1 MRVLFVLLFLT
12 VSSNVFS
19 NVFAADVRL
28 ISVNGMASKT
38 FKPDIARVYISAW
51 GKGDSAKSAQENSA
65 LQNANIQKSLEAY
78 KVKKE
83 DVKTVSYNLNPEYSY
98 DQRTGKATLVG
109 HTVNQEMVVT
119 LRNIEEVGAF
129 MDSLT
134 TTSKS
139 KQGGVSVNNFK
150 FDLDK
155 RVEEQNALLGD
166 AVRSAEATASVL
178 AKAANVKL
186 KGVYRLSPINNGPA
200 MYSMALEDAAAPR
213 AKGGAPTTM
222 SSGEIKIT
230 SEVSAEYVI
239 D

>member
-12 VSSNVFS
+12 VSSNVF
-19 NVFAADVRL
+19 AADVRL
-28 ISVNGMASKT
+28 ISVNGVAFKT

-51 GKGDSAKSAQENSA
+51 GKGDSAKRAQENSA

-83 DVKTVSYNLNPEYSY
+83 DVLTTSYSLNAEYSY
-98 DQRTGKATLVG
+98 DQKTGKPTLIG
-109 HTVNQEMVVT
+109 HIANQEMVVT

-134 TTSKS
+134 TASKS
-139 KQGGVSVNNFK
+139 KQNGVSVNNFK

-155 RVEEQNALLGD
+155 RAQEQSALLGD
-166 AVRSAEATASVL
+166 AVRSAEAMASVL

-186 KGVYRLSPINNGPA
+186 KGVYRLSPVNNGSA
-200 MYSMALEDAAAPR
+200 MYSMMLEEDAAAPR
-213 AKGGAPTTM
+213 GKGGAPTTV
-222 SSGEIKIT
+222 SSGEIKIK
-230 SEVSAEYVI
+230 SEVAAEYIV